1 MEDHEERICYDMVNI
16 FVSQFNIDTSSVDDY
31 NFILDLL
38 KQCNVYTYTE
48 NEKNVLYNIYF
59 ELMRKFNIEDIK
71 DKEISDIY
79 NNINDMSLWLNTHRT
94 NGNITTREDFITRH
108 PNAIRQMVLAY
119 NVYSLMEWKQQQE
132 PQEPQELKDNIKW
145 ANTMGNMGGRS
156 KRKKNNKSKKRSKI
170 FRSAHRRMKN
180 KTKSQRRKK

>member
-1 MEDHEERICYDMVNI
+1 
-16 FVSQFNIDTSSVDDY
+16 
-31 NFILDLL
+31 
-38 KQCNVYTYTE
+38 
-48 NEKNVLYNIYF
+48 
-59 ELMRKFNIEDIK
+59 MRKFNIEDIK
-71 DKEISDIY
+71 NNKEISDIY

-108 PNAIRQMVLAY
+108 PNANRQMVLAY
-119 NVYSLMEWKQQQE
+119 NVYSLMEWKQQQ
-132 PQEPQELKDNIKW
+132 QQQQRQNIVM
-145 ANTMGNMGGRS
+145 AMAMGNMGGRS